1 MKDLIFALFGATGD
15 LSYRKLMPALY
26 NLHQRGV
33 LKDSTTVLAIGRRDW
48 SREDYIEEVR
58 PWVKDFARLKYSDE
72 AFDEF
77 AEHIQYHRMQF
88 TERNDYLGL
97 YSVLDELSQ
106 NAMEHVRYMFY
117 YAVSP
122 TFFDV
127 ITDGLTETGCIQGH
141 TSVIVEKPFGDD
153 LVNAQN
159 LAKRLSDAYGEENI
173 YHIDHYLGKE
183 MVQNISTLRFRN
195 EIFRGAW
202 NQRHIDNIQISAF
215 EEVGMEG
222 RGDYYESNG
231 ALKDMVQ
238 NHLFQVFSIFAME
251 EPADLTDDHAI
262 HRAQTRVLE
271 DLSPIDSADLV
282 NTLTLAQYEGFFDE
296 EDIPAD
302 STTETY
308 AALRLEIK
316 NERWRGVP
324 FYVRTGKKLD
334 RRETVV
340 VVNFRET
347 HPGDLSNRL
356 IFRIQPEEGVSLTF
370 NIRKSGHSHET
381 EEVSMDFLQ
390 KSRPAWQNSPEAYE
404 RLLQAS
410 YEGERGLFSPWS
422 MITVSWSWV
431 NDLIKVWEDAG
442 KPMASYT
449 PGSSGPVE
457 AEAIL
462 AANGHAWIDTGVKLE
477 EDATETTT

>member
-1 MKDLIFALFGATGD
+1 MKNLLFALFGATGD
-15 LSYRKLMPALY
+15 LSYRKLIPALY
-26 NLHQRGV
+26 NLHRRGV
-33 LKDSTTVLAIGRRDW
+33 LKDSSTILAIGRRDW
-48 SREDYIEEVR
+48 TREQYIEEVR
-58 PWVKDFARLKYSDE
+58 PWVKEFARLDFTDE
-72 AFDEF
+72 AFAEF
-77 AEHIQYHRMQF
+77 SHHIQYHPMQF
-88 TERNDYLGL
+88 TQREDYLGL
-97 YSVLDELSQ
+97 YSVLDRYSQ
-106 NAMEHVRYMFY
+106 GALHDTHFMFY
-117 YAVSP
+117 YAVAPS
-122 TFFDV
+122 FFEV
-127 ITDGLTETGCIQGH
+127 ITEGLTETGCIQGQ

-153 LVNAQN
+153 LENAKN
-159 LAKRLSDAYGEENI
+159 LADRLADAYGEENI
-173 YHIDHYLGKE
+173 FHIDHYLGKE

-202 NQRHIDNIQISAF
+202 NQRHIDNVQISAF

-222 RGDYYESNG
+222 RGAYYESSG

-251 EPADLTDDHAI
+251 EPADLADDHAI
-262 HRAQTRVLE
+262 HRAQTRVIE
-271 DLSPIDSADLV
+271 DLSPIGSDNLADS
-282 NTLTLAQYEGFFDE
+282 LTLAQYEGFHDE

-340 VVNFRET
+340 VVSFRKT
-347 HPGDLSNRL
+347 HPEDPGNRL
-356 IFRIQPEEGVSLTF
+356 VFRIQPEEGVSLIF

-404 RLLQAS
+404 RLLQAA

-422 MITVSWSWV
+422 MITASWSRV
-431 NDLIKVWEDAG
+431 NEMIEVWEAAG
-442 KPMASYT
+442 KPMATYKA
-449 PGSSGPVE
+449 GSAGP
-457 AEAIL
+457 AEADRML
-462 AANGHAWIDTGVKLE
+462 EARGQHWIDTHIFNGE
-477 EDATETTT
+477 EDNS